1 MVPMHHGPNSHK
13 KKLIFFCPGNKNN
26 FHPKSKC
33 KSNFLE
39 DRWSFVCH
47 VKTKPFLGKLVKNIL
62 NTKIC
67 INFAKTR
74 QKNIIIKSCAELNCV
89 RLNLKEA
96 EFWKN
101 AISAFLVSAI
111 WAFLILFFYHL
122 DQIKKPLTV
131 FAPAYLSISSNRE
144 GDI

>member
-33 KSNFLE
+33 KSPFWRIAEVLYATWRQDHFLE
-39 DRWSFVCH
+39 NLW
-47 VKTKPFLGKLVKNIL
+47 KTYWRQKYESIL
-62 NTKIC
+62 PKRD
-67 INFAKTR
+67 K
-74 QKNIIIKSCAELNCV
+74 KNIIIQSCAELNCV

-144 GDI
+144 GGI